1 MKEILKSVAI
11 AVVAFAIIA
20 TVVAV
25 IDYWLDMWFAT
36 SPLAELI
43 YSICVIVT
51 LIAYISH
58 QIYIQKYK

>member
-11 AVVAFAIIA
+11 AIVAFVVIV
-20 TVVAV
+20 TVVV
-25 IDYWLDMWFAT
+25 IIDYWLDMWFAV

-43 YSICVIVT
+43 YSICVIVV
-51 LIAYISH
+51 LIAYISY

>member
-1 MKEILKSVAI
+1 MKNILKSVAI

-20 TVVAV
+20 TVAV
-25 IDYWLDMWFAT
+25 IIDYWLNMWFAA

-43 YSICVIVT
+43 YSICVIAI
-51 LIAYISH
+51 LIAYIAY

>member
-1 MKEILKSVAI
+1 MKNILKSIAI
-11 AVVAFAIIA
+11 AVTSFTVVV

-25 IDYWLDMWFAT
+25 IDYWLDMWFAV

-43 YSICVIVT
+43 YSICVIVA
-51 LIAYISH
+51 LIAYISY